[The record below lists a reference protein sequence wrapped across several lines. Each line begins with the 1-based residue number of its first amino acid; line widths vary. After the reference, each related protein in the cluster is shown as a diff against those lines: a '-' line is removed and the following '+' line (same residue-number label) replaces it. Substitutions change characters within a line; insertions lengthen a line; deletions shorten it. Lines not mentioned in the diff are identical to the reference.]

1 MLFPSRLLRRRP
13 PRLSRANAAFALSHF
28 AERLGAMP
36 VWRARDVAG
45 AAVFLGER
53 LGWGRRRV
61 SELAEAAKLLD
72 VGLIGMPRGVTGNPR
87 SLSQDEEEQY
97 EQHPVR
103 SLELACGLGLMGEQL
118 HGIMHHHER
127 YDGRGFP
134 MGFAGQEI
142 PEFARI
148 LAIADVYVQ
157 LTKPAPGGVALT
169 TEDALDEML
178 AQAGAHFDPRFVAV
192 FAREMRK
199 RQTTS
204 GPPRTGGS
212 VSTA

>member
-1 MLFPSRLLRRRP
+1 MLFSSRLLRRRP
-13 PRLSRANAAFALSHF
+13 PLILRANAAFAVSHF

-36 VWRARDVAG
+36 VWRARDVA
-45 AAVFLGER
+45 AAAALLGER
-53 LGWGRRRV
+53 LSWGRRQV
-61 SELAEAAKLLD
+61 GELAEAAKLLD
-72 VGLIGMPRGVTGNPR
+72 VGLIGMPRGVTANPR
-87 SLSQDEEEQY
+87 SLSQDEEELYQ
-97 EQHPVR
+97 QHPAR

-127 YDGRGFP
+127 YDGSGFP

-169 TEDALDEML
+169 TEDALEKML
-178 AQAGAHFDPRFVAV
+178 AQAGTDFDPRLVAV
-192 FAREMRK
+192 FAEVTRR

-204 GPPRTGGS
+204 GPLRTAGS
-212 VSTA
+212 RG